1 LANAGL
7 VILWI
12 FLSLLL
18 LGLAY
23 AVHNKKQYGLLS
35 GVSSYSEEELRE
47 AEENGFFD
55 FMGRYMW
62 ALAIIFTLTF
72 PLILFGVPYG
82 GEIFTFVLLAGTLG
96 GTFMGVKKGIKRTR
110 KRDAIILSIV
120 SVLTI
125 GGVGYLFYTGNQE
138 TTVLIGES
146 KIVIEDMYDD
156 EISYTDIKEMALV
169 EELPEN
175 MIKSSGFA
183 TETRL
188 LGSFRS
194 KAHGPTRAHVFRN
207 NPPYI
212 AIKTEEKYY
221 LFNSKNADET
231 KDWYGQIKQ
240 MHTGK

>member
-1 LANAGL
+1 MANAGL

-23 AVHNKKQYGLLS
+23 AVHNKKQHGLLS
-35 GVSSYSEEELRE
+35 GVSSYTDEEIRE
-47 AEENGFFD
+47 ADENGYFRY
-55 FMGRYMW
+55 MGRYLW
-62 ALAIIFTLTF
+62 VLAIIFTLTF

-82 GEIFTFVLLAGTLG
+82 GEIFTFVLLAGTFG
-96 GTFMGVKKGIKRTR
+96 GALMGIKKGIKRTR
-110 KRDAIILSIV
+110 KRDAIIMTSV

-125 GGVGYLFYTGNQE
+125 GGTGYLFYTGNQE
-138 TTVLIGES
+138 TTVLIEES

-156 EISYTDIKEMALV
+156 EIPYADIKELALV
-169 EELPEN
+169 EELPEK

-194 KAHGPTRAHVFRN
+194 KAHGPVRAHVFRD

-212 AIKTEEKYY
+212 AIKTGEKYY
-221 LFNSKNADET
+221 LLNSKNADET
-231 KDWYGQIKQ
+231 KKWYKQIEEIFTGQ
-240 MHTGK
+240 